1 MSLADTLLAEFDNET
16 ALTRRALERA
26 PGTAF
31 GWRPHAKS
39 FTLGELC
46 THIGRLPHWGT
57 QILTHESY
65 DVVRD
70 ATPRADAAATPAEAL
85 ALFDGHVA
93 EARTRL
99 TSMADVE
106 LSAVW
111 SLKRNGTVL
120 MSTPRLA
127 AFKQYTLNHLIHHRG
142 QLTVYLRLQ
151 DVPVPPLYGP
161 TADEAL

>member
-65 DVVRD
+65 EIG
-70 ATPRADAAATPAEAL
+70 RA
-85 ALFDGHVA
+85 HV
-93 EARTRL
+93 
-99 TSMADVE
+99 
-106 LSAVW
+106 
-111 SLKRNGTVL
+111 
-120 MSTPRLA
+120 
-127 AFKQYTLNHLIHHRG
+127 
-142 QLTVYLRLQ
+142 
-151 DVPVPPLYGP
+151 
-161 TADEAL
+161 